1 MPAIVAENLTKFYGP
16 TRGIEDVNL
25 EVREGEVF
33 GFLGPNGAG
42 KTTTIRILLDLI
54 RPTRGRA
61 TILGLDT
68 RKDSIAVRRRV
79 GYLPG
84 EPGLYD
90 HLTGEEYLGYMAG
103 LRSGVDPSRRKDLA
117 QRLDIDLGR
126 RIKALSHG
134 MKQKVAIIQAFM
146 HEADLL
152 ILDEPTSG
160 LDPLMQHAFYELVR
174 GERARGRTV
183 FMSSHV
189 LSEVERVCDRV
200 AIIRGGT
207 IAVVEDVE
215 TLTRKRVKKVQV
227 TFAATGASSEAT
239 PRAPSVAA
247 PGAPSPAASEALT
260 AALTLPGV
268 RDLSLKG
275 DTAVF
280 RVETTALGGV
290 VKALAALP
298 VTDLTIENPSLE
310 DIFFEYFGPEAAAEV
325 ARADDVNGSAETGSR
340 GAGMGRRRA
349 GRTGARRR
357 EAGRRGGRTR

>member
-1 MPAIVAENLTKFYGP
+1 MPAIVAENLTKFYGR
-16 TRGIEDVNL
+16 TRGIENVNL

-61 TILGLDT
+61 TVLGLDT

-103 LRSGVDPSRRKDLA
+103 LRSGADPSRRKDLA

-174 GERARGRTV
+174 VERARGRTV

-189 LSEVERVCDRV
+189 LSEVEKVCDRV

-215 TLTRKRVKKVQV
+215 TLTRKRVKRVQV
-227 TFAATGASSEAT
+227 TFAAPGAS
-239 PRAPSVAA
+239 
-247 PGAPSPAASEALT
+247 SPAASEALT
-260 AALTLPGV
+260 ATLTLPGV
-268 RDLSLKG
+268 RDLSLKDG
-275 DTAVF
+275 TAVF
-280 RVETTALGGV
+280 RVETTSLGGV

-325 ARADDVNGSAETGSR
+325 ARADDRNGSAEMGS
-340 GAGMGRRRA
+340 RRA

-357 EAGRRGGRTR
+357 AAGRRGGRAG

>member
-1 MPAIVAENLTKFYGP
+1 MPAIVAENLTKFYGR
-16 TRGIEDVNL
+16 TRGIENVNL

-103 LRSGVDPSRRKDLA
+103 LRGGADPSRRKDLA

-174 GERARGRTV
+174 VERARGRTV

-227 TFAATGASSEAT
+227 SFG
-239 PRAPSVAA
+239 
-247 PGAPSPAASEALT
+247 GAPSPAESEALA

-325 ARADDVNGSAETGSR
+325 ARAGDGDESAEMGSR
-340 GAGMGRRRA
+340 GAGRGGRRA
-349 GRTGARRR
+349 GRTGARRPTT
-357 EAGRRGGRTR
+357 GRGGRRAR

>member
-1 MPAIVAENLTKFYGP
+1 MPAIVAENLTKFYGR
-16 TRGIEDVNL
+16 TRGIENVNL

-61 TILGLDT
+61 AILGLDT

-84 EPGLYD
+84 EPGFYD
-90 HLTGEEYLGYMAG
+90 HLTGEEYLGYLAG
-103 LRSGVDPSRRKDLA
+103 LRGGADPSRRKDLA

-174 GERARGRTV
+174 VERARGRTV

-227 TFAATGASSEAT
+227 SFGGAGT
-239 PRAPSVAA
+239 PAPAA
-247 PGAPSPAASEALT
+247 PEALT

-325 ARADDVNGSAETGSR
+325 ARAGDGDESAEMGSR
-340 GAGMGRRRA
+340 GAGRGGRRASLGRRT
-349 GRTGARRR
+349 GRTGTRGPAS
-357 EAGRRGGRTR
+357 GRGGGRAR

>member
-1 MPAIVAENLTKFYGP
+1 MPAIVAENLTKFYGR
-16 TRGIEDVNL
+16 TRGIENVNL

-61 TILGLDT
+61 AILGLDT
-68 RKDSIAVRRRV
+68 RQDSIAVRRRV

-84 EPGLYD
+84 EPGFYD

-103 LRSGVDPSRRKDLA
+103 LRGGADPSRRKDLA

-174 GERARGRTV
+174 VERARGRTV

-189 LSEVERVCDRV
+189 LSEVEKVCDRV

-227 TFAATGASSEAT
+227 TFAAPG
-239 PRAPSVAA
+239 APSDAA

-325 ARADDVNGSAETGSR
+325 ARAGDGDESAEMGSR
-340 GAGMGRRRA
+340 GAGRGGRRA
-349 GRTGARRR
+349 SRTGARRPTT
-357 EAGRRGGRTR
+357 GRGGRRAR